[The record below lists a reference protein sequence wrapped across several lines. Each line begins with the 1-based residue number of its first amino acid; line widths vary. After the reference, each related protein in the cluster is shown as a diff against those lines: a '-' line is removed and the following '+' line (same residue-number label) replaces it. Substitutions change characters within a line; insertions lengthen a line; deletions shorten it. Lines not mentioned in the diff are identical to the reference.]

1 MIESLSELK
10 QTIETNDRVVL
21 KVSTPTC
28 GPCKQIK
35 PVYARIAEAVDY
47 PLIEVEISG
56 TSDPDLLMYIKKEL
70 SVTAVP
76 AFRVFLDGEVVN
88 SFGGVLSEEKLMEQ
102 FGIEGK

>member
-1 MIESLSELK
+1 MIETLSELK

-56 TSDPDLLMYIKKEL
+56 TSDPDLLMYVKKDL
-70 SVTAVP
+70 SITAVP
-76 AFRVFLDGEVVN
+76 AFRVFLGGEVVN
-88 SFGGVLSEEKLMEQ
+88 SFGGVLPEEKLIEQ
-102 FGIEGK
+102 FESDGE